1 MRLRDAVRRAAGYH
15 LRALPPTAV
24 GLGLA
29 GAGVWY
35 GLDGGNSLAAVTTA
49 RLAPAAVLAGLG
61 VAVAAVGRTAVRLDA
76 NAAAVAR
83 RLDGSGI
90 DEDDLRETVA
100 IATERAVA
108 DSIDGATAEIE
119 ARVSDAVMDAVA
131 GDDEASSPSAS
142 PSPSPSASPSPSPSS
157 SSPTDPSPPAEP
169 ASAPQSPSDD
179 ASPTDDAS
187 SVADALDAHA
197 DESDALADATR
208 RASERVESYLESEDA
223 DAGEFRQLAEGA
235 AVLDDSESADADGA
249 DRAVVRTDGPSDAE
263 RTDEADGV
271 SPGEAETAGDGAE
284 ILDDDPAD
292 PDLPDGDTETDDAEI
307 LDDDTEMVFGDDV
320 RDPDET

>member
-24 GLGLA
+24 GLGLV

-35 GLDGGNSLAAVTTA
+35 GLAGETSLAAVTTA
-49 RLAPAAVLAGLG
+49 RLAPAAALAGLG
-61 VAVAAVGRTAVRLDA
+61 VVVAAVGRTAVRLDA

-119 ARVSDAVMDAVA
+119 ARVTEAVADAVA
-131 GDDEASSPSAS
+131 GDGGGRDDALAS
-142 PSPSPSASPSPSPSS
+142 PS
-157 SSPTDPSPPAEP
+157 TEP
-169 ASAPQSPSDD
+169 ASASESSSDD
-179 ASPTDDAS
+179 ASS
-187 SVADALDAHA
+187 LADALDAHA
-197 DESDALADATR
+197 DEPDALADATR

-223 DAGEFRQLAEGA
+223 DVGEFRQLAEGA
-235 AVLDDSESADADGA
+235 AVLDGSESADADGA
-249 DRAVVRTDGPSDAE
+249 DRAVVRTDGPSDAA
-263 RTDEADGV
+263 RTDDARPPG
-271 SPGEAETAGDGAE
+271 GEAESPGDGAE

-292 PDLPDGDTETDDAEI
+292 PDLPDGDTERDDAEI